1 MIKYF
6 ILGPIMDSYPL
17 MGSPFPTIFI
27 IALFLLFVLYIGPM
41 MMEKRKPLDIKN
53 IMIVYNVYQVFFS
66 AILVI
71 VVRILESMSIPKIRH

>member
-1 MIKYF
+1 
-6 ILGPIMDSYPL
+6 MDSYPL

-71 VVRILESMSIPKIRH
+71 VVRILEVMSI